1 MPNEVT
7 NAAVDVVPHV
17 GIDQWD
23 KCFLCL
29 RFLKVGCDDT
39 QVVDTRVAAAAYLYL
54 YLYFVRSNH

>member
-1 MPNEVT
+1 MQ
-7 NAAVDVVPHV
+7 VDVVPHV

-29 RFLKVGCDDT
+29 RFLKVGCGDDT

-54 YLYFVRSNH
+54 YL

>member
-1 MPNEVT
+1 MQ
-7 NAAVDVVPHV
+7 VDVVPHV

-39 QVVDTRVAAAAYLYL
+39 QVVDARVAAAAYLYL